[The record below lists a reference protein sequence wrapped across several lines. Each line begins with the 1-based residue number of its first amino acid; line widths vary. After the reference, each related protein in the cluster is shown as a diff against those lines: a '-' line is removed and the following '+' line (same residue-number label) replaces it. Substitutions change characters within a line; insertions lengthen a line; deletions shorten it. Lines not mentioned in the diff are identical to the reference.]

1 MSGFR
6 QGVHTVSWTKTT
18 SQSAD
23 PIALTFNDKVQF
35 WIRVMDAG
43 MDYEVKC
50 NSRSFYFT
58 RIKKTL
64 QVFVSDSRF
73 RVYIDIDTWVLVI
86 QVVFSTNHRSDHLA
100 ASQSLQLQKHL
111 KSQRVGAPDE
121 AKYECHVNSEPPLKL
136 AICLTVQ
143 GGHL

>member
-1 MSGFR
+1 M
-6 QGVHTVSWTKTT
+6 
-18 SQSAD
+18 
-23 PIALTFNDKVQF
+23 
-35 WIRVMDAG
+35 
-43 MDYEVKC
+43 
-50 NSRSFYFT
+50 
-58 RIKKTL
+58 
-64 QVFVSDSRF
+64 FVSDSRF

-86 QVVFSTNHRSDHLA
+86 QVLFLKFLTNHSSDHLA
-100 ASQSLQLQKHL
+100 ASQSLQFQKHS